1 MWETPSGVD
10 FVLTLEN
17 LQKEGFDDMK
27 VQVNLFANL
36 VKYAPEG
43 RKAFSVE
50 LKPAAS
56 AGDLIKHLGIP
67 PAQSKIILVN
77 GRHSNEDTALNDGDE
92 VTFMTPVEGG

>member
-1 MWETPSGVD
+1 METPSGVD

-17 LQKEGFDDMK
+17 LRGKGFDDMK

-43 RKAFSVE
+43 KNAFSLE
-50 LKPAAS
+50 LKS
-56 AGDLIKHLGIP
+56 SDCVKNLIVQLGIP
-67 PAQSKIILVN
+67 PEVRKIIIVN
-77 GRHSNEDTALNDGDE
+77 GRHSPEDTALNEGDE